1 VTTLRSNRINTLTL
15 QPSAAMVQLVP
26 ENPYDMPTPADYAA
40 NRLAQNREP
49 VRHYPR
55 NGEAPGNASGQFIDN
70 ELSSHASPPA
80 SKRTPEGK
88 ARSSMNALRHGL
100 TARVVVLPSED
111 MNAYN
116 AFSKEIVDS
125 LDAQTP
131 VERQFAQTVA
141 DNQWRINRIRSIE
154 DGMLGMGHFE
164 AAGNFDCPTSE
175 IHSAMTAARAF
186 RDDSKSFVN
195 LSIYEQRL
203 HRSMKESLRQLR
215 ELQAE
220 RREREKTEMDD
231 AIRLLKTQQ
240 MKGLPYEPDPGKFV
254 YASAEIAAE
263 SARRDRLQDSLRAEK
278 AGFNL
283 TRYTALVPPVILS
296 PVPFPV
302 APAPQAS

>member
-1 VTTLRSNRINTLTL
+1 M
-15 QPSAAMVQLVP
+15 PS
-26 ENPYDMPTPADYAA
+26 PAEYAT
-40 NRLAQNREP
+40 NRLKSLNIDNKSARQ
-49 VRHYPR
+49 
-55 NGEAPGNASGQFIDN
+55 APPPQASG
-70 ELSSHASPPA
+70 
-80 SKRTPEGK
+80 RTEEGK

-111 MNAYN
+111 MDAYQ
-116 AFSKEIVDS
+116 AFSQEIVDS

-154 DGMLGMGHFE
+154 DGMLGLGHFE
-164 AAGNFDCPTSE
+164 AAGDFDCPSSE

-186 RDDSKSFVN
+186 RNDSKSFVN

-203 HRSMKESLRQLR
+203 HRAMKESLRQLK
-215 ELQAE
+215 ELQTE

-240 MKGLPYEPDPGKFV
+240 MKGLPSDPEPPANGNKFV
-254 YASAEIAAE
+254 YASAEIALE
-263 SARRDRLQDSLRAEK
+263 FARRDRLEDSLRAEK

-283 TRYTALVPPVILS
+283 ARYTTRT
-296 PVPFPV
+296 
-302 APAPQAS
+302 Q

>member
-1 VTTLRSNRINTLTL
+1 M
-15 QPSAAMVQLVP
+15 PS
-26 ENPYDMPTPADYAA
+26 PAQYAA
-40 NRLAQNREP
+40 NRL
-49 VRHYPR
+49 
-55 NGEAPGNASGQFIDN
+55 NA
-70 ELSSHASPPA
+70 EKSHGPTSP
-80 SKRTPEGK
+80 TGK
-88 ARSSMNALRHGL
+88 ARSAMNALRHGL
-100 TARVVVLPSED
+100 TARVVVLPTDD
-111 MNAYN
+111 MDAYQ

-154 DGMLGMGHFE
+154 DGMLGMGHIE
-164 AAGNFDCPTSE
+164 KAGNFDCPSSE

-215 ELQAE
+215 ELQTE
-220 RREREKTEMDD
+220 RRELQKTAMDN
-231 AIRLLKTQQ
+231 AIRLLKTPQ
-240 MKGLPYEPDPGKFV
+240 MKGLPSEPEAAPSGIGVV

-263 SARRDRLQDSLRAEK
+263 SARRDRLADSLLAEE

-283 TRYTALVPPVILS
+283 AEYSRVAPVILS
-296 PVPFPV
+296 PVGF
-302 APAPQAS
+302 QAA

>member
-1 VTTLRSNRINTLTL
+1 M
-15 QPSAAMVQLVP
+15 PS
-26 ENPYDMPTPADYAA
+26 PAQYAA
-40 NRLAQNREP
+40 NRLNAQ
-49 VRHYPR
+49 
-55 NGEAPGNASGQFIDN
+55 
-70 ELSSHASPPA
+70 LSTGPTSPQG
-80 SKRTPEGK
+80 R

-100 TARVVVLPSED
+100 TARVVVLPAED
-111 MNAYN
+111 MDAYN

-164 AAGNFDCPTSE
+164 SAGDFDCPSSE

-203 HRSMKESLRQLR
+203 HRSMKEALRQLK
-215 ELQAE
+215 ELQTE
-220 RREREKTEMDD
+220 RRERCKTEMDD
-231 AIRLLKTQQ
+231 AIRLRKTQE
-240 MKGLPYEPDPGKFV
+240 MKGLPCDGEASQFV
-254 YASAEIAAE
+254 YASAEIALE
-263 SARRDRLQDSLRAEK
+263 SARRDRLQDAKLAEK

-283 TRYTALVPPVILS
+283 AAYQVFCEAFSEARI
-296 PVPFPV
+296 V
-302 APAPQAS
+302 APN